1 MPAAVI
7 AATAALP
14 YGACSGLAIA
24 TVRAAGS
31 SSAARPAVGSTGES
45 FGAPFDLFLSA
56 DLSYPRELVA
66 AGLAR
71 EEDLFAYAVGR
82 LVVWAPN
89 DSPVDPTAGLAALL
103 DPAARTVGLANPEHA
118 PYGKAAVAA
127 MTAAGI
133 YDQVSP
139 RLVLGENVAQAAEFV
154 QSGNAQVGVIALS
167 LAVSPELRDAGRW
180 AEVPLEDFPRL
191 DQGGVVLGSA
201 EDPAAARSV
210 RDFLTGEH
218 GRAILRSN
226 GYSPGRKKPLD
237 LRICLLYTSDAAD
250 DL

>member
-103 DPAARTVGLANPEHA
+103 DPAARTVAIANPEHA

-139 RLVLGENVAQAAEFV
+139 RLVLGEDVAQAAALDRGPRGDRGASARAPAHGPRV
-154 QSGNAQVGVIALS
+154 LRAGGAGDALPGGQVVVGADRVHA
-167 LAVSPELRDAGRW
+167 AVLVHRA
-180 AEVPLEDFPRL
+180 A
-191 DQGGVVLGSA
+191 GGVRAVQPAVRRAAPAGGVRGGGP
-201 EDPAAARSV
+201 PAARGV
-210 RDFLTGEH
+210 H
-218 GRAILRSN
+218 H
-226 GYSPGRKKPLD
+226 
-237 LRICLLYTSDAAD
+237 
-250 DL
+250 